1 MIVKE
6 FHRTR
11 KDGVKLYLTMDAAV
25 DENGN
30 ALRDEK
36 GELVPSGYQIKQV
49 ETNRYY
55 NSAIDV
61 DGATYHY
68 KPTTV
73 PLKVRKSSANRR
85 KAEN

>member
-1 MIVKE
+1 MAI
-6 FHRTR
+6 TR
-11 KDGVKLYLTMDAAV
+11 KDGVKLYLTMDADV

-73 PLKVRKSSANRR
+73 PLKVRKSSVNRR
-85 KAEN
+85 KVEN

>member
-6 FHRTR
+6 LFRTR
-11 KDGVKLYLTMDAAV
+11 KDGVKLYLTMDVAV

-36 GELVPSGYQIKQV
+36 GALVPSGHQIKQV

-61 DGATYHY
+61 EFAPYHY
-68 KPTTV
+68 RATTV
-73 PLKVRKSSANRR
+73 PIVVRER
-85 KAEN
+85 KARNNG